1 MIDYFLHKRDDIMES
16 YILEIVLFMKNY
28 LFFLV
33 AEIKHFFQ
41 DLTLYFEQPLSFLL
55 LSLTEIHIQL
65 EAYF

>member
-1 MIDYFLHKRDDIMES
+1 
-16 YILEIVLFMKNY
+16 MKND

-55 LSLTEIHIQL
+55 LSLTDIHIQL